1 MTAPIRG
8 AIGRARSLD
17 RPIALLAAMA
27 FITQL
32 GVSVMLPLLP
42 LYAQSLGATP
52 FVLGL
57 LVSGFAVAL
66 AAGQLGA
73 GFLAERFASRRL
85 VIAGMGVYAGA
96 NVAIAASS
104 AAFQLIAFR
113 AAAGLGAGVNQV
125 AERLYLTQIADRAR
139 LAFANSIL
147 SAAGSA
153 GSVIGPTVGGVLAAI
168 GDLRVPFIVVGITS
182 LTAAAGGWF
191 LPSPA
196 ARAPAKAEAPA
207 SAAASSGEA
216 GLAAGVATGAASVT
230 RVLVVLFVVQL
241 AFQAAFGG
249 FITTYA
255 PFASERLE
263 WSTAEIGLV
272 FSLFGLGSVLL
283 GPWLARLAD
292 RYGRRT
298 FGILGAALI
307 FPFGLVYVVEAPRL
321 ILYPVSIIAGAGVTT
336 LEAAWF
342 ALLSEATDGGRR
354 GRAFGTVVALSSLG
368 IAVGSTLATQLW
380 ERSGDVGLGLVVS
393 AIAVA
398 IAGVVLRAH
407 PPDRPAPAGR

>member
-1 MTAPIRG
+1 MTPIRR
-8 AIGRARSLD
+8 AVGRARGLD
-17 RPIALLAAMA
+17 RPIALLAVMA

-66 AAGQLGA
+66 AVGQLGA

-96 NVAIAASS
+96 NVAIAASM
-104 AAFQLIAFR
+104 AAVQLIAFR

-125 AERLYLTQIADRAR
+125 AERLYLTQVADRAR

-153 GSVIGPTVGGVLAAI
+153 GSIVGPTVGGVLAAI
-168 GDLRVPFIVVGITS
+168 GDLRVPFMVVGITS
-182 LTAAAGGWF
+182 LTAAVAGWF

-196 ARAPAKAEAPA
+196 AKEVPVADGTGSPVA
-207 SAAASSGEA
+207 SADEAGIAASGPA
-216 GLAAGVATGAASVT
+216 GGASSAA
-230 RVLVVLFVVQL
+230 RVLAVLFVAQL
-241 AFQAAFGG
+241 ALQAGFGG

-255 PFASERLE
+255 PFASERLN

-272 FSLFGLGSVLL
+272 FSLFGVGSVLL

-292 RYGRRT
+292 RHGRRR
-298 FGILGAALI
+298 FGIIGAALLV
-307 FPFGLVYVVEAPRL
+307 PFGLVYVAEAPRL
-321 ILYPVSIIAGAGVTT
+321 ILYPVSIVAGAGLTT
-336 LEAAWF
+336 LEASWF
-342 ALLSEATDGGRR
+342 ALLSDATDGGRR

-368 IAVGSTLATQLW
+368 IAVGSTVATQLW

-393 AIAVA
+393 AAAVA
-398 IAGVVLRAH
+398 IAGVALLAH
-407 PPDRPAPAGR
+407 PADRRQG

>member
-1 MTAPIRG
+1 MTRDEVGLVRRAT
-8 AIGRARSLD
+8 GRARSLD

-85 VIAGMGVYAGA
+85 VIAGMGLYAGA
-96 NVAIAASS
+96 NLAIAAST
-104 AAFQLIAFR
+104 AAFQLIVFR
-113 AAAGLGAGVNQV
+113 ATAGLGSGVNQV
-125 AERLYLTQIADRAR
+125 AERLYLTQVADRAR

-147 SAAGSA
+147 SASGSA
-153 GSVIGPTVGGVLAAI
+153 GSVLGPTVGGVLAAI

-182 LTAAAGGWF
+182 LTAAIAGWF
-191 LPSPA
+191 LPSPV
-196 ARAPAKAEAPA
+196 ARKPAVAGSASEPVAQVTAP
-207 SAAASSGEA
+207 G
-216 GLAAGVATGAASVT
+216 ATVG
-230 RVLVVLFVVQL
+230 RVIVVLFVVQL

-255 PFASERLE
+255 PFASERLN

-283 GPWLARLAD
+283 GPWLAGMAD
-292 RYGRRT
+292 RHGRRT
-298 FGILGAALI
+298 FGIVGAALI
-307 FPFGLVYVVEAPRL
+307 VPFGLVFVVEAPRF

-336 LEAAWF
+336 LEASWF

-354 GRAFGTVVALSSLG
+354 GRTFGTVVALSSLG
-368 IAVGSTLATQLW
+368 IAVGSTVATQLW
-380 ERSGDVGLGLVVS
+380 ERFGDVGLGMVVS
-393 AIAVA
+393 SVAVA
-398 IAGVVLRAH
+398 VAGAALLVH
-407 PPDRPAPAGR
+407 PADRGSKPGAQVGV